1 MLQIFLTHL
10 SQVCAGEKAEFKIK
24 IVSKREDVCWSI
36 GIVRDT
42 ATPGEAWS
50 SMGFLQIIPRLEVIC
65 CDYLLRP
72 AVEMIC

>member
-42 ATPGEAWS
+42 TTPGEAWS
-50 SMGFLQIIPRLEVIC
+50 SMGYKDKVFYMNTAKSNIFNGPFPQVWS
-65 CDYLLRP
+65 
-72 AVEMIC
+72 